1 MTGLELSLLDVGY
14 NVLRRVPSAALSRTR
29 SIDTLVMDGNLLLSL
44 EKASIANINVINI
57 SVRVEIYRDHCSW
70 TFLVPWDNVT
80 STTGTMPPVMGFRK
94 RNLTL
99 TNTEG

>member
-57 SVRVEIYRDHCSW
+57 SVSWQWKYIGTGSLLLDISCTLGQCHQYHRD
-70 TFLVPWDNVT
+70 NAT
-80 STTGTMPPVMGFRK
+80 SNGI
-94 RNLTL
+94 
-99 TNTEG
+99 